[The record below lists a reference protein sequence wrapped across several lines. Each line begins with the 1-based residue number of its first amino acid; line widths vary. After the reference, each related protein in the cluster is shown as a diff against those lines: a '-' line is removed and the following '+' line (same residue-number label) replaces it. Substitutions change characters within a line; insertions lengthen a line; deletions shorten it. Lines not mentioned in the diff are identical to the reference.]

1 MNDIAELHSE
11 FVSNRHRLSMRVAL
25 LAESL
30 FKAIDVENVG
40 TISRSQ
46 LEVFL
51 SKAHTEHVESKK
63 SHSLLERELMAK
75 AEAISAEQAEEAAR
89 RQTLLSGPAPVI
101 QRATSNFQRRRA
113 AREHADIM
121 HRLAASEEG
130 SHDSGSSRS
139 GSPASMDSIVSHAP
153 GRKTRPAAGRN
164 RLSRPPSSEVANW
177 ERRRGKARSD
187 AASEVEI
194 IGSFGRTVSTPKP
207 RPDWDEGAAGAWGGS
222 MHGEEAD
229 DWADRPATATLLYHR
244 RRLPAPGE
252 PPGRAT
258 AAAWTS
264 IGVSAVAGRAP
275 SREGFT
281 STRASTR
288 SAVPPMTPSSFA
300 RTRSRELPTPSVAS
314 GATELSAAPR
324 AFLVSKRR
332 AAHMAATS
340 AKAAA
345 AESKLARLAEHP
357 GVRVYVSLLT
367 LRPARVCVTSEAR
380 ACMCHF

>member
-1 MNDIAELHSE
+1 
-11 FVSNRHRLSMRVAL
+11 
-25 LAESL
+25 
-30 FKAIDVENVG
+30 
-40 TISRSQ
+40 
-46 LEVFL
+46 
-51 SKAHTEHVESKK
+51 
-63 SHSLLERELMAK
+63 MAK

-222 MHGEEAD
+222 MHGEEGSTVGIVA
-229 DWADRPATATLLYHR
+229 WAD
-244 RRLPAPGE
+244 
-252 PPGRAT
+252 
-258 AAAWTS
+258 
-264 IGVSAVAGRAP
+264 
-275 SREGFT
+275 
-281 STRASTR
+281 
-288 SAVPPMTPSSFA
+288 
-300 RTRSRELPTPSVAS
+300 
-314 GATELSAAPR
+314 LSHIA
-324 AFLVSKRR
+324 LV
-332 AAHMAATS
+332 
-340 AKAAA
+340 
-345 AESKLARLAEHP
+345 L
-357 GVRVYVSLLT
+357 VQ
-367 LRPARVCVTSEAR
+367 
-380 ACMCHF
+380 